1 MPLCR
6 HIKGQNDKQRTHLD
20 TLFGEKR
27 DMENEANSYE
37 QQIQDMTYANEARL
51 NDLDP
56 EQRNEYETLKKENS
70 SLGDEI
76 GRSRQEL
83 EDVSQ
88 RLAQSEAHLK

>member
-1 MPLCR
+1 
-6 HIKGQNDKQRTHLD
+6 
-20 TLFGEKR
+20 
-27 DMENEANSYE
+27 
-37 QQIQDMTYANEARL
+37 MTYANEARL

-56 EQRNEYETLKKENS
+56 EQRNEYENLKKENS
-70 SLGDEI
+70 SLGAEI